1 MRKFG
6 WDLPPG
12 VTTSMLPGNTPEDA
26 IAEAQAD
33 AIYEALTKCGYYD
46 VTALDDASDAKA
58 DKAVE
63 VFSKLLSDAYAAG
76 RVDGMADEAMAA
88 EFACKDKNKE

>member
-26 IAEAQAD
+26 AAEAQAD
-33 AIYEALTKCGYYD
+33 AIYEALAQSGYNTD
-46 VTALDDASDAKA
+46 GNEAE
-58 DKAVE
+58 KAVE
-63 VFSKLLSDAYAAG
+63 LFSKLLSEAYAAG
-76 RVDGMADEAMAA
+76 RIDGMTDEAMAA
-88 EFACKDKNKE
+88 EFACKDKKAE